1 MYFYEGSFHC
11 FLDCKDSKEVMKRL
25 DLVMQNALFLKR
37 YRDMEYIDFY
47 HMYILEEKWK
57 DDEGMFDEFVGFPLH
72 MDYVLVSQ
80 LKVNLDLVKDEMKDA
95 LKLYLKPTK
104 WSNFDIID
112 CSRNGKQDENI
123 TKDAAWYLKSK
134 YGFEK

>member
-1 MYFYEGSFHC
+1 
-11 FLDCKDSKEVMKRL
+11 
-25 DLVMQNALFLKR
+25 
-37 YRDMEYIDFY
+37 
-47 HMYILEEKWK
+47 
-57 DDEGMFDEFVGFPLH
+57 MFDEFVGFPLH

>member
-1 MYFYEGSFHC
+1 
-11 FLDCKDSKEVMKRL
+11 
-25 DLVMQNALFLKR
+25 
-37 YRDMEYIDFY
+37 MEYIDFY